1 MGSIEDATT
10 PQGARVCPVCRR
22 PVTAE
27 VQRHK
32 TMGLYVPRWK
42 PGPCREPSC
51 PRYADGRPGPS
62 GGGVAPF
69 H

>member
-1 MGSIEDATT
+1 MGSIEHATT
-10 PQGARVCPVCRR
+10 PQGARVCPVCHS

-27 VQRHK
+27 VERHK
-32 TMGLYVPRWK
+32 TMGLYVPLWK

-51 PRYADGRPGPS
+51 PRYAGGRPGPAGDS
-62 GGGVAPF
+62 AVPV